1 MYLLSQ
7 TIDLSNKEQGN
18 FTASIPKLEHE
29 NVRLQNSLV
38 KLQNDTETSIL
49 SHMDTF
55 RESEDSCQTHSKMQ
69 EKEKR

>member
-7 TIDLSNKEQGN
+7 TIDLSYKEHGN

-29 NVRLQNSLV
+29 NIRLQNSLV

-49 SHMDTF
+49 GHMGTF
-55 RESEDSCQTHSKMQ
+55 REAENSCQTHSEMQ